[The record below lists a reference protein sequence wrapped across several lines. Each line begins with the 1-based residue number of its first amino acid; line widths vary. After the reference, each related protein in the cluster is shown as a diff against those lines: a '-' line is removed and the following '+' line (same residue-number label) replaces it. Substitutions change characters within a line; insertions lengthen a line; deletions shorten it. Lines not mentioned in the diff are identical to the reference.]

1 MCWRIE
7 GGRGR
12 LGASMSSELNR
23 MVDVVV
29 RGKTGSARLCLRL
42 RRPPP
47 PLSPSLPASSAPPP
61 IHPVPAPALPPP
73 PPPVVAVIPPL
84 RRPTKAGTLM
94 RNREFREADD
104 LPVGN
109 GLSAGCGPR
118 NGTSGDNPRGEMGD
132 VGVSGEVGTGEMDMT
147 PLYPLEGAA
156 NGVAEL
162 IEGDIGISKIDEA
175 NVNARGRR
183 GRYGLLSTSSPS
195 PSRSTDPRIGE
206 FCTIRRRFIRL
217 RCHHTN
223 KNIASR

>member
-1 MCWRIE
+1 MMCWRIE

-12 LGASMSSELNR
+12 LGASMSSELNLT
-23 MVDVVV
+23 VGVVV

-47 PLSPSLPASSAPPP
+47 PLSPSPPAPSAPPAP
-61 IHPVPAPALPPP
+61 PPALPLPN
-73 PPPVVAVIPPL
+73 PPPVMVGIPPPL

-109 GLSAGCGPR
+109 GLSAGCGAR
-118 NGTSGDNPRGEMGD
+118 NGTSGDDPRGEMGD
-132 VGVSGEVGTGEMDMT
+132 VGVSGDVGTGEMDIT

-156 NGVAEL
+156 RGVAEL
-162 IEGDIGISKIDEA
+162 IEGDIGISKMDEA
-175 NVNARGRR
+175 NVNRR
-183 GRYGLLSTSSPS
+183 GRCRFPSTSSSRS
-195 PSRSTDPRIGE
+195 PSRSTEPRIGE
-206 FCTIRRRFIRL
+206 FCAMRRRFTRL
-217 RCHHTN
+217 RYHHSN